1 MAGGRRHSHIF
12 PRRRSAGNASI
23 DTQIAIWYQAW
34 ASVIES
40 ELNAGRFLERPT
52 TRITQSAAARRFDQG
67 LNHILTITDQGRKP
81 INLEE
86 LLGTTTIMAYIAA
99 YVFPDANLFELRQR
113 LLLAFVPLQGSIDTE
128 LLIERATSLAEVFRR
143 PWTEPSNPENRAHNL
158 ATCELREASAEREQ
172 DVAKRHRWHVL
183 AERGCKAAPTAAACS
198 SCCSPP
204 SPISPISNGRGQRSS
219 MYILPR
225 TERIAHERSQEDT
238 AMSGTGYLNKIAVSD
253 RRSLRGLSYTISAT
267 KCLGN
272 TRKSLIG

>member
-1 MAGGRRHSHIF
+1 MAKPLNIVQLCNAARRIAAAECAKVGLPFETPVQHALASGLDVALTLMEQSGSRYGGLNRQEAGGIATYFREEG
-12 PRRRSAGNASI
+12 PRNASI

-40 ELNAGRFLERPT
+40 ELNAGRSRATHYENYSILRPLVAS
-52 TRITQSAAARRFDQG
+52 IKG

-143 PWTEPSNPENRAHNL
+143 PWTEPSDPI
-158 ATCELREASAEREQ
+158 
-172 DVAKRHRWHVL
+172 
-183 AERGCKAAPTAAACS
+183 GPT
-198 SCCSPP
+198 
-204 SPISPISNGRGQRSS
+204 I
-219 MYILPR
+219 
-225 TERIAHERSQEDT
+225 
-238 AMSGTGYLNKIAVSD
+238 
-253 RRSLRGLSYTISAT
+253 
-267 KCLGN
+267 
-272 TRKSLIG
+272 